1 MASVSS
7 HILDSVRGTHA
18 AGIRC
23 VLWRIDGDKR
33 TVVFEVDADH
43 EGRIAEEVVLEAGSP
58 NTAFELVLRAA
69 DYFAGRGIE
78 ARGCVREVVLR
89 FVMRD
94 DRRYHLPVMLS
105 PNSYSTWWS
114 G

>member
-7 HILDSVRGTHA
+7 HVLDSVHGTHA

-23 VLWRIDGDKR
+23 LLWRIDGESR
-33 TVVFEVDADH
+33 EQVFDVSADG
-43 EGRIAEEVVLEAGSP
+43 EGRIAEEVDLVAGAG
-58 NTAFELVLRAA
+58 TAEFELVLRAA
-69 DYFAGRGIE
+69 DYFSGLGVE
-78 ARGCVREVVLR
+78 VRGCVREVVLR
-89 FVMRD
+89 FAMD
-94 DRRYHLPVMLS
+94 EDRRYHLPVMLA

>member
-7 HILDSVRGTHA
+7 HVLDSVRGTHA

-23 VLWRIDGDKR
+23 VLWRIDGEQR
-33 TVVFEVDADH
+33 TAVFEVVADQ
-43 EGRIAEEVVLEAGSP
+43 EGRIAEEVALGADSP
-58 NTAFELVLRAA
+58 NTAFELVLHAA
-69 DYFAGRGIE
+69 DYFAGHGIE

-89 FVMRD
+89 FAMRE